1 MGLVELFYEVQN
13 VTKNWNTAKVTN
25 DQSIEYSIVHD
36 YTFMQIIQLMQTFKI
51 LIVIYILNNQQLTLV
66 DVQNDKSEV
75 ESPPY
80 CCSSCHDTELEAL
93 RESLAPLFTDFG
105 SWSIIDTGFGSSLF

>member
-1 MGLVELFYEVQN
+1 
-13 VTKNWNTAKVTN
+13 
-25 DQSIEYSIVHD
+25 
-36 YTFMQIIQLMQTFKI
+36 MQLIQLIQTFKI
-51 LIVIYILNNQQLTLV
+51 LKVIHTSNNQQSFSV

-80 CCSSCHDTELEAL
+80 CCSSCHDTELKAL

-105 SWSIIDTGFGSSLF
+105 S

>member
-1 MGLVELFYEVQN
+1 
-13 VTKNWNTAKVTN
+13 
-25 DQSIEYSIVHD
+25 
-36 YTFMQIIQLMQTFKI
+36 MQIIQLMQTFKI

-93 RESLAPLFTDFG
+93 RESLAALFAILAHDQLLTPVSAHHCF
-105 SWSIIDTGFGSSLF
+105 SL